1 MKNENKEKIPR
12 IKIVTIGK
20 EFDTVVKRYL
30 NESVK
35 RNSVDFAQ
43 VIMNG
48 IVANVEYEENDRLT
62 DMQIV
67 CCGQVS
73 DKKKVMIDEM
83 LKRASE
89 NGSPSFISV
98 LITTVSVRDED
109 FINADMI
116 IHFDETDG
124 TEVKVLRCLQLLVEI
139 STKYGMGPVDF
150 GDLRAL
156 FTQNSTGYFVCAGSK
171 YSKGEIEKTVKKVF
185 HATALSEQDNSVK
198 GFIMLFAIPD
208 VYEIYTELGM
218 GLGSAEIFMN
228 DDCKML
234 FNTVTSYGNNIEFS
248 LLVLY

>member
-1 MKNENKEKIPR
+1 MKNENKERIPR

-20 EFDTVVKRYL
+20 EFDSVVKRYL

-35 RNSVDFAQ
+35 RNSADVAQ

-48 IVANVEYEENDRLT
+48 RVANVKYEENDRLT
-62 DMQIV
+62 DMLIV

-73 DKKKVMIDEM
+73 GKKRLMIDEM
-83 LKRASE
+83 LKRASKY
-89 NGSPSFISV
+89 GSPSFTSV
-98 LITTVSVRDED
+98 LIATGSVKDED

-116 IHFDETDG
+116 IHFDETDE
-124 TEVKVLRCLQLLVEI
+124 TEVKVVRCLQLLVEI

-150 GDLRAL
+150 GDLKAL
-156 FTQNSTGYFVCAGSK
+156 FELNSTGSFVCAESK
-171 YSKGEIEKTVKKVF
+171 YSKGEIENTVKKVF

-208 VYEIYTELGM
+208 VKEIYTELGM

-228 DDCKML
+228 DGCKML
-234 FNTVTSYGNNIEFS
+234 FNTVTSYGDNIEFS

>member
-1 MKNENKEKIPR
+1 LKNDNKERIPR
-12 IKIVTIGK
+12 IKIVTIGN
-20 EFDTVVKRYL
+20 EFDSVVKMYL

-35 RNSVDFAQ
+35 RDSADLAQ
-43 VIMNG
+43 VIMDG
-48 IVANVEYEENDRLT
+48 RIANAEYEENDRLT

-67 CCGQVS
+67 CFGRVS
-73 DKKKVMIDEM
+73 DKKRLMIDEM
-83 LKRASE
+83 LSRASK
-89 NGSPSFISV
+89 NGSPSFTSV
-98 LITTVSVRDED
+98 VITTGSVKDED
-109 FINADMI
+109 FINADMM
-116 IHFDETDG
+116 IHFDETDE
-124 TEVKVLRCLQLLVEI
+124 TEVKVVRCLQLLVEI

-150 GDLRAL
+150 GDIRTFFNL
-156 FTQNSTGYFVCAGSK
+156 NSTGYFVCGESK
-171 YSKGEIEKTVKKVF
+171 YSKGEIENTVKKVF